1 MPRPRNGSGLFCV
14 WWRTFNQV
22 ALCCLPHLIAALC
35 LASLS
40 SSLRFAQLRNRGTS
54 VALRFTWCGNV
65 DALHSRLEL
74 LRLWRAGSERTP
86 ESSPHLSRVGA
97 SAPLGPSGATSRV
110 MSAVK
115 FIRLNGKPFFSN
127 ACPPPCHVPSASQ
140 TQCGIK
146 PLRVVPLGPTCYLY
160 ALNLCPFAL
169 WGAASVVRSLVDVG
183 RGAR

>member
-1 MPRPRNGSGLFCV
+1 MPRPRNGSGLFLCV
-14 WWRTFNQV
+14 VAHIQSS
-22 ALCCLPHLIAALC
+22 ALCCSPHLIAAFY

-74 LRLWRAGSERTP
+74 LRLWCAGSERTP

-110 MSAVK
+110 MSAEKVT
-115 FIRLNGKPFFSN
+115 RLNGKPFFQTLALPLAMSPAPHKPN
-127 ACPPPCHVPSASQ
+127 AA
-140 TQCGIK
+140 
-146 PLRVVPLGPTCYLY
+146 
-160 ALNLCPFAL
+160 
-169 WGAASVVRSLVDVG
+169 
-183 RGAR
+183 